1 MSWGR
6 IRTLV
11 VGAVA
16 ATLLTLTVTGCGG
29 GSSSS
34 KGTATLNWY
43 VFNEPSGSFSSAAA
57 KCSKDSGGR
66 YKIVT
71 QALPTDAD
79 QQRELI
85 VRRLAAKDSS
95 VDIVG
100 MDVNWTA
107 EFAEAGWI
115 RPWSEQDAQKVTQGD
130 LPGPLETAKYKGKL
144 YAAPFTSNTQILFY
158 RKDRVPTPPKTWDEM
173 IQQAEKLGPNEGKI
187 QVQGA
192 RYEGLTVW
200 FNSLVASAGGSIL
213 TADGKD
219 IALGPPAVKA
229 AEVIKNIANS
239 PVADPALEN
248 NKEDQARL
256 GFESGNSSFEV
267 NYTFAWASAND
278 AVTKAPDA
286 AAKKKAE
293 EFRSN
298 IGFARWPTVD
308 PNEPSHVTLGG
319 INLGVGSYG
328 KHPELAF
335 AAATC
340 LRQPVNQIPISLKGG
355 LLPTTASL
363 YDNAE
368 LKKAF
373 PFTNILKAEI
383 ADGVARPVTPFYSDI
398 SQAIQRS
405 LHPERD
411 IDPPKTIE
419 DMKDKLDKARN
430 GELF

>member
-1 MSWGR
+1 MFGGR
-6 IRTLV
+6 TFLGLVTL
-11 VGAVA
+11 ALA
-16 ATLLTLTVTGCGG
+16 ALTATGCG

-34 KGTATLNWY
+34 KGTPTLNWY
-43 VFNEPSGSFSSAAA
+43 VFNEPSGSFKSAAD

-66 YKIVT
+66 YKIVI

-100 MDVNWTA
+100 MDVIWTA

-115 RPWSEQDAQKVTQGD
+115 KQWSAADARKVTQGD
-130 LPGPLETAKYKGKL
+130 LPGPLQTAKYKGKL

-173 IQQAEKLGPNEGKI
+173 IAQAEKIGPNQGKI

-213 TADGKD
+213 TNNGNT
-219 IALGPPAVKA
+219 IALGPPAEKA
-229 AEVIKNIANS
+229 AAIIKRIASS

-278 AVTKAPDA
+278 AVNKAPDA

-293 EFRSN
+293 QFRSN
-298 IGFARWPTVD
+298 IGFARWPSVD
-308 PNEPSHVTLGG
+308 PNIPSHVTLGG

-328 KHPELAF
+328 HHKDLAF
-335 AAATC
+335 EAATC

-363 YDNAE
+363 YNNAE

-411 IDPPKTIE
+411 INPPSTIK
-419 DMKDKLDKARN
+419 DMRDKLDKARK

>member
-1 MSWGR
+1 MLGGR
-6 IRTLV
+6 TSTLL
-11 VGAVA
+11 A
-16 ATLLTLTVTGCGG
+16 ATLALAALTASGCG
-29 GSSSS
+29 GSSS
-34 KGTATLNWY
+34 KGGPTTLDWY
-43 VFNEPSGSFSSAAA
+43 VFNEPSGSFTKAAE
-57 KCSKDSGGR
+57 KCSKDSGGK

-95 VDIVG
+95 VDIIG
-100 MDVNWTA
+100 MDVIWTA

-115 RPWSEQDAQKVTQGD
+115 KPWSAADANKVTAGD

-158 RKDRVPTPPKTWDEM
+158 RKDRVQTPPKTWDEL
-173 IQQAEKLGPNEGKI
+173 IQQAQKIGPDKGKI

-213 TADGKD
+213 KNNGED
-219 IALGPPAVKA
+219 IDLGPPAEKA
-229 AEVIKNIANS
+229 ADVIKRIAAS
-239 PVADPALEN
+239 PEADPALEN
-248 NKEDQARL
+248 NKEDQARI
-256 GFESGNSSFEV
+256 GFESGNSAFEV

-278 AVTKAPDA
+278 AVDKAPDA

-293 EFRSN
+293 EFRSH
-298 IGFARWPTVD
+298 IGFARYPTVEAGT
-308 PNEPSHVTLGG
+308 PRHATPGG
-319 INLGVGSYG
+319 INLGVGGYG
-328 KHPELAF
+328 KHQDLAF
-335 AAATC
+335 QAATC
-340 LRQPVNQIPISLKGG
+340 LRQPVNQVPITLKGG
-355 LLPTTASL
+355 LLPTSASL
-363 YDNAE
+363 YDNKE
-368 LKKAF
+368 IKKAF
-373 PFTNILKAEI
+373 PFTDILKAEI
-383 ADGVARPVTPFYSDI
+383 RDGVARPVTPFYSDI

-411 IDPPKTIE
+411 IDPQSTID
-419 DMKDKLDKARN
+419 DMKGKLEKAKN

>member
-1 MSWGR
+1 MVLGGR
-6 IRTLV
+6 TS
-11 VGAVA
+11 AVL
-16 ATLLTLTVTGCGG
+16 ATLALAAGVASGCGG
-29 GSSSS
+29 SS
-34 KGTATLNWY
+34 KSGGPVTLNWY
-43 VFNEPSGSFSSAAA
+43 VFNEPSGSFTNAAA
-57 KCSKDSGGR
+57 KCSKESGGR

-100 MDVNWTA
+100 MDVIWTA

-115 RPWSEQDAQKVTQGD
+115 KQWSAQDAQKVTQGD
-130 LPGPLETAKYKGKL
+130 LPGPLATAKYKGKL
-144 YAAPFTSNTQILFY
+144 YAAPLTSNTQILFY
-158 RKDRVPTPPKTWDEM
+158 RKDRVPTPPKTWDEL
-173 IQQAEKLGPNEGKI
+173 IQDAQKLGPTKGKI

-213 TADGKD
+213 TNNGTT

-229 AEVIKNIANS
+229 ADVIKRIASS
-239 PVADPALEN
+239 PEADPALEN

-256 GFESGNSSFEV
+256 GFESGSSAFEV

-293 EFRSN
+293 AFRST
-298 IGFARWPTVD
+298 IGFARWPSVD
-308 PNEPSHVTLGG
+308 PNKPSHVTLGG
-319 INLGVGSYG
+319 INLGIGSYG
-328 KHPELAF
+328 QHQALAF
-335 AAATC
+335 QAATC
-340 LRQPVNQIPISLKGG
+340 LRQPANQIPISLKGG

-363 YDNAE
+363 YNDPQ

-411 IDPPKTIE
+411 INPQSTIN
-419 DMKDKLDKARN
+419 DMKSKLEKAKN

>member
-1 MSWGR
+1 M
-6 IRTLV
+6 V
-11 VGAVA
+11 
-16 ATLLTLTVTGCGG
+16 ATLALAAVTAAGCG

-34 KGTATLNWY
+34 TGEKTLNWY
-43 VFNEPSGSFSSAAA
+43 VFNEPSGSFASAAA
-57 KCSKDSGGR
+57 ACSKASNGR

-115 RPWSEQDAQKVTQGD
+115 KAWSAADAQKVTAGD

-173 IQQAEKLGPNEGKI
+173 IAQAEKIGPNEGKI

-200 FNSLVASAGGSIL
+200 FNSLVASAGGQIL
-213 TADGKD
+213 TNNGQD

-229 AEVIKNIANS
+229 AEVIKKIANS

-278 AVTKAPDA
+278 AVNKAPDA

-293 EFRSN
+293 QFRSN

-308 PNEPSHVTLGG
+308 PSTPSHVTLGG

-328 KHPELAF
+328 KNQALAF
-335 AAATC
+335 EAATC
-340 LRQPVNQIPISLKGG
+340 LRQPMNQIPISLKGG

-363 YDNAE
+363 YNNAE

-373 PFTNILKAEI
+373 PFTDILKAEI

-411 IDPPKTIE
+411 IDPPQTIK
-419 DMKDKLDKARN
+419 DMKDKLEKAKN

>member
-1 MSWGR
+1 M
-6 IRTLV
+6 V
-11 VGAVA
+11 AVA
-16 ATLLTLTVTGCGG
+16 LLTLTVTGCGG
-29 GSSSS
+29 SSSS
-34 KGTATLNWY
+34 KGPPTLNWY
-43 VFNEPSGSFSSAAA
+43 VFNEPSGSFTAAAA

-66 YKIVT
+66 YKIAV
-71 QALPTDAD
+71 QPLPTDAD

-100 MDVNWTA
+100 MDVIWTA
-107 EFAEAGWI
+107 EFGEAGWI
-115 RPWSEQDAQKVTQGD
+115 KPWSAQDAQKATQGD
-130 LPGPLETAKYKGKL
+130 LPGPVATAKYKGRL

-158 RKDRVPTPPKTWDEM
+158 RKDRVPSPPTTWDQM
-173 IQQAEKLGPNEGKI
+173 IDQAKKIGANGKI

-200 FNSLVASAGGSIL
+200 FNSLVASAGGQIV
-213 TADGKD
+213 TNNGNTV
-219 IALGPPAVKA
+219 ALGPPAVKA
-229 AEVIKNIANS
+229 ASIIKTLATDPVIS
-239 PVADPALEN
+239 DPALEN
-248 NKEDQARL
+248 NKEDDARL
-256 GFESGNSSFEV
+256 NFEKGTSSFEV

-278 AVTKAPDA
+278 AVTKAPDPA
-286 AAKKKAE
+286 TKKKAE
-293 EFRSN
+293 QFRSQ
-298 IGFARWPTVD
+298 IGFARWPSVNPGT
-308 PNEPSHVTLGG
+308 PSHVTLGG

-328 KHPELAF
+328 KHQALAF
-335 AAATC
+335 QAALC
-340 LRQPVNQIPISLKGG
+340 LRQPVNQIPASLKGG

-363 YDNAE
+363 YDNAQ

-411 IDPPKTIE
+411 INPPSTIN
-419 DMKDKLDKARN
+419 DMKGKLDKARK

>member
-1 MSWGR
+1 MFGGR
-6 IRTLV
+6 TFAV
-11 VGAVA
+11 V
-16 ATLLTLTVTGCGG
+16 LTLALAGLTASGCGG
-29 GSSSS
+29 GGKS
-34 KGTATLNWY
+34 GGQVTLNWY
-43 VFNEPSGSFSSAAA
+43 VFNEPSGSFAAA
-57 KCSKDSGGR
+57 ADKCSKASNGR
-66 YKIVT
+66 YKIKL

-100 MDVNWTA
+100 MDVIWTA

-115 RPWSEQDAQKVTQGD
+115 KEWSQQDAQKVTQGD
-130 LPGPLETAKYKGKL
+130 LPGPLQTAKYKGKL

-173 IQQAEKLGPNEGKI
+173 IQQAEKIGPAKGKI

-200 FNSLVASAGGSIL
+200 FNSLVASAGGTIVTNNGNTIS
-213 TADGKD
+213 
-219 IALGPPAVKA
+219 LGPPAVKA
-229 AEVIKNIANS
+229 AEVIKKLATS

-248 NKEDQARL
+248 AKEDDGRL
-256 GFESGNSSFEV
+256 GFERGDSAFEV

-278 AVTKAPDA
+278 AVNKAPDA
-286 AAKKKAE
+286 PAKKKAE
-293 EFRSN
+293 QFRSS
-298 IGFARWPTVD
+298 IGFARWPSLD
-308 PNEPSHVTLGG
+308 PNKPSHVTLGG

-328 KHPELAF
+328 KHQALAF
-335 AAATC
+335 EAATC
-340 LRQPVNQIPISLKGG
+340 LRQPANQIPISLKGG

-363 YDNAE
+363 YDNKD

-373 PFTNILKAEI
+373 PFTGILKAEI

-405 LHPERD
+405 IHPERD
-411 IDPPKTIE
+411 IDPQNTINE
-419 DMKDKLDKARN
+419 MKDKLDKARK

>member
-1 MSWGR
+1 M
-6 IRTLV
+6 
-11 VGAVA
+11 AAA
-16 ATLLTLTVTGCGG
+16 ATALLALTATGCG

-34 KGTATLNWY
+34 TGPPTLNWY
-43 VFNEPSGSFSSAAA
+43 VFNEPSGSFQSAAD
-57 KCSKDSGGR
+57 KCSKASNGR
-66 YKIVT
+66 YKIKL

-100 MDVNWTA
+100 MDVIWTA
-107 EFAEAGWI
+107 EFGEAGWI
-115 RPWSEQDAQKVTQGD
+115 KPWSTADAQKVTQGD
-130 LPGPLETAKYKGKL
+130 LPGPVATGKYKGKL

-158 RKDRVPTPPKTWDEM
+158 RKDRVQTPPKTWDEM
-173 IQQAEKLGPNEGKI
+173 IAQAEKIGPAQGKI

-192 RYEGLTVW
+192 RYEGLVVW
-200 FNSLVASAGGSIL
+200 FNSLVASAGGTIL
-213 TADGKD
+213 TPAGTPS
-219 IALGPPAVKA
+219 LGPPAVKA
-229 AEVIKNIANS
+229 AGVIQKIAAS

-248 NKEDQARL
+248 AKEDDGRL
-256 GFESGNSSFEV
+256 GFERGDSAFEV

-286 AAKKKAE
+286 ATKKKAE
-293 EFRSN
+293 QFRSS
-298 IGFARWPTVD
+298 IGFARWPSVD
-308 PNEPSHVTLGG
+308 ANTPSHVTLGG

-328 KHPELAF
+328 KHVPLAF
-335 AAATC
+335 EAATC
-340 LRQPVNQIPISLKGG
+340 LRQPANQIPISLKGG

-363 YDNAE
+363 YNNAE

-373 PFTNILKAEI
+373 PFTDILKAEI

-411 IDPPKTIE
+411 INPPSTIN
-419 DMKDKLDKARN
+419 DMKSKLEKASK

>member
-1 MSWGR
+1 VG
-6 IRTLV
+6 IALAAALV
-11 VGAVA
+11 A
-16 ATLLTLTVTGCGG
+16 LTVTGCG
-29 GSSSS
+29 SSSS
-34 KGTATLNWY
+34 KGPATLNWY

-57 KCSKDSGGR
+57 KCSKESGGR

-100 MDVNWTA
+100 MDVIWTA

-115 RPWSEQDAQKVTQGD
+115 KAWNAQDAQKVTQGD
-130 LPGPLETAKYKGKL
+130 LPGPLSTAKYKGKL

-173 IQQAEKLGPNEGKI
+173 IAQAQKIGPTNGKI

-213 TADGKD
+213 TNNGTT
-219 IALGPPAVKA
+219 IGLGPPAVKA
-229 AEVIKNIANS
+229 ADVIKRIAAS
-239 PVADPALEN
+239 PEADPALEN
-248 NKEDQARL
+248 NKEDQGRL
-256 GFESGNSSFEV
+256 GFESGNSAFEV

-286 AAKKKAE
+286 ATKKKAE
-293 EFRSN
+293 QFRSN
-298 IGFARWPTVD
+298 IGFARWPSVD
-308 PNEPSHVTLGG
+308 PSTPSHVTLGG
-319 INLGVGSYG
+319 INLGIGSYG
-328 KHPELAF
+328 KHQALAF
-335 AAATC
+335 EAATC
-340 LRQPVNQIPISLKGG
+340 LRQPANQIPTSLKGG

-363 YDNAE
+363 YGNAE

-373 PFTNILKAEI
+373 PFTDILKAEI

-411 IDPPKTIE
+411 INPAQSIK
-419 DMKDKLDKARN
+419 DMKDKLDKARK

>member
-1 MSWGR
+1 M
-6 IRTLV
+6 V
-11 VGAVA
+11 
-16 ATLLTLTVTGCGG
+16 ATLALAAVTAAGCG

-34 KGTATLNWY
+34 TGEKTLNWY
-43 VFNEPSGSFSSAAA
+43 VFNEPSGSFATAAA
-57 KCSKDSGGR
+57 SCSKASHGR
-66 YKIVT
+66 YKIAI

-100 MDVNWTA
+100 MDVIWTA

-115 RPWSEQDAQKVTQGD
+115 DQWTGQNAQKVTAGV
-130 LPGPLETAKYKGKL
+130 LPGPLQTARYKGKL

-173 IQQAEKLGPNEGKI
+173 IAQAEKIGPSKGKI

-213 TADGKD
+213 TNNGNT
-219 IALGPPAVKA
+219 ISLGPPAVKA
-229 AEVIKNIANS
+229 ADVIKRIASS

-248 NKEDQARL
+248 AKEDDGRL
-256 GFESGNSSFEV
+256 GFERGDSSFEV

-278 AVTKAPDA
+278 AVTKAADP

-293 EFRSN
+293 QFRST
-298 IGFARWPTVD
+298 IGFARWPSVA
-308 PNEPSHVTLGG
+308 PGKPSHVTLGG

-328 KHPELAF
+328 KNKALAF
-335 AAATC
+335 EAAAC

-363 YDNAE
+363 YNNAE

-373 PFTNILKAEI
+373 PFTDILKAEI

-411 IDPPKTIE
+411 INPPSTIK
-419 DMKDKLDKARN
+419 DMEGKLDKAKK

>member
-1 MSWGR
+1 MFWGR
-6 IRTLV
+6 TFVGV
-11 VGAVA
+11 VILALA
-16 ATLLTLTVTGCGG
+16 ALTATGCG

-34 KGTATLNWY
+34 KGTPTLNWY
-43 VFNEPSGSFSSAAA
+43 VFNEPSGSFKSAADT
-57 KCSKDSGGR
+57 CSKDSGGR
-66 YKIVT
+66 YKIAI

-100 MDVNWTA
+100 MDVIWTA

-115 RPWSEQDAQKVTQGD
+115 KEWSPAAAKKVTQGD
-130 LPGPLETAKYKGKL
+130 LPGPLQTAKYKGKL

-173 IQQAEKLGPNEGKI
+173 IAQAEKIGPNQGKI

-213 TADGKD
+213 TNNGNT
-219 IALGPPAVKA
+219 IALGPPAEKA
-229 AEVIKNIANS
+229 AAIIKRIASS

-278 AVTKAPDA
+278 AVNKAPDA

-293 EFRSN
+293 QFRSN
-298 IGFARWPTVD
+298 IGFARWPSVD
-308 PNEPSHVTLGG
+308 PNIPSHVTLGG

-328 KHPELAF
+328 HHKDLAF
-335 AAATC
+335 EAATC

-363 YDNAE
+363 YNNAE

-411 IDPPKTIE
+411 INPPSTIK
-419 DMKDKLDKARN
+419 DMRDKLDKARK

>member
-1 MSWGR
+1 MLRGR
-6 IRTLV
+6 TSGV
-11 VGAVA
+11 V
-16 ATLLTLTVTGCGG
+16 ATLAIAAVTAAGCG
-29 GSSSS
+29 GSSS
-34 KGTATLNWY
+34 KGVATLNWY
-43 VFNEPSGSFSSAAA
+43 VFNEPSGSFSAAA
-57 KCSKDSGGR
+57 KKCSQQSGGK
-66 YKIVT
+66 YKIAV

-79 QQRELI
+79 QQRENI

-100 MDVNWTA
+100 MDVIWTA
-107 EFAEAGWI
+107 EFGEAGWI
-115 RPWSEQDAQKVTQGD
+115 REWSAQNAQKVTQGD
-130 LPGPLETAKYKGKL
+130 LPGPLSTAKYKGRL

-158 RKDRVPTPPKTWDEM
+158 RKDRVKTPPKTWDEM
-173 IQQAEKLGPNEGKI
+173 IAQAEKIGPAQGKV

-200 FNSLVASAGGSIL
+200 FNSLVASAGGQIL
-213 TADGKD
+213 TNNGNT

-229 AEVIKNIANS
+229 AAVIKRLASS

-248 NKEDQARL
+248 AKEDDGRL
-256 GFESGNSSFEV
+256 GFERGDSAFEV

-278 AVTKAPDA
+278 AVVKAPDA

-298 IGFARWPTVD
+298 IGFARWPTVK
-308 PNEPSHVTLGG
+308 PGEPSHVPLGG
-319 INLGVGSYG
+319 ISLGVGSYS
-328 KHPELAF
+328 KHKDLAF
-335 AAATC
+335 EAAAC
-340 LRQPVNQIPISLKGG
+340 LRQPENQIPISLKGG

-363 YDNAE
+363 YQNKE

-373 PFTNILKAEI
+373 PFTDILKAEI

-398 SQAIQRS
+398 SQAVQRS

-411 IDPPKTIE
+411 INPPSTIN
-419 DMKDKLDKARN
+419 DMKSKLDKAKK

>member
-1 MSWGR
+1 MLGGR
-6 IRTLV
+6 TS
-11 VGAVA
+11 AVL
-16 ATLLTLTVTGCGG
+16 ATLALAMLTAAGCGDDSSQG
-29 GSSSS
+29 GP
-34 KGTATLNWY
+34 TTLNWY
-43 VFNEPSGSFSSAAA
+43 VFNEPSGSFTSAAK
-57 KCSKDSGGR
+57 KCSKESNGR
-66 YKIVT
+66 YKIAV

-100 MDVNWTA
+100 MDVIWTA

-115 RPWSEQDAQKVTQGD
+115 DEWSGENAQKVTEGV
-130 LPGPLETAKYKGKL
+130 LPGPLQTAKYKGKL

-173 IQQAEKLGPNEGKI
+173 IQQAEKIGPKEGKI

-200 FNSLVASAGGSIL
+200 FNSLVASAGGEIV
-213 TADGKD
+213 TNNGTK
-219 IALGPPAVKA
+219 IELGEPAVKA
-229 AEVIKNIANS
+229 ADVIKRIAQS
-239 PVADPALEN
+239 DVADPALEN

-256 GFESGNSSFEV
+256 GFESGSSSFQV

-278 AVTKAPDA
+278 AVDKAPDA

-298 IGFARWPTVD
+298 IGFARWPSVE

-328 KHPELAF
+328 KHKELAF
-335 AAATC
+335 EAAAC

-355 LLPTTASL
+355 LLPTTGSL

-373 PFTNILKAEI
+373 PFTDLLKAEI

-411 IDPPKTIE
+411 IDPPKTIDE
-419 DMKDKLDKARN
+419 MKDKLEKAKN

>member
-1 MSWGR
+1 MLRGR
-6 IRTLV
+6 TSRVLATFVLA
-11 VGAVA
+11 AVA
-16 ATLLTLTVTGCGG
+16 ALTASGCGG
-29 GSSSS
+29 SSTSN
-34 KGTATLNWY
+34 GPATLNWY
-43 VFNEPSGSFSSAAA
+43 VFNEPSGSFKSAAD
-57 KCSKDSGGR
+57 KCSKASGGR

-95 VDIVG
+95 VDLVG
-100 MDVNWTA
+100 MDVIWTA

-115 RPWSEQDAQKVTQGD
+115 KPWGAADAQKVTQGD
-130 LPGPLETAKYKGKL
+130 LPGPLSTAKYKGKL

-158 RKDRVPTPPKTWDEM
+158 RKDRVQTPPKTWDEL
-173 IQQAEKLGPNEGKI
+173 IQQAQKIGPANGKI

-200 FNSLVASAGGSIL
+200 FNSLVASAGGQIL
-213 TADGKD
+213 TNNGNT

-229 AEVIKNIANS
+229 ADIIHRIAVS
-239 PVADPALEN
+239 PEADPALEN

-256 GFESGNSSFEV
+256 GFESGNSAFEV

-278 AVTKAPDA
+278 AVNKAPDA
-286 AAKKKAE
+286 ATKKKAE
-293 EFRSN
+293 AFRST
-298 IGFARWPTVD
+298 IGFARWPSVD
-308 PNEPSHVTLGG
+308 PSIPSHVTLGG

-328 KHPELAF
+328 KHQALAF
-335 AAATC
+335 QAATC
-340 LRQPVNQIPISLKGG
+340 LRQPANQIPISLKGG

-363 YDNAE
+363 YNNPQ

-398 SQAIQRS
+398 SQAIQHS
-405 LHPERD
+405 LSPERD
-411 IDPPKTIE
+411 IDPPNTIN
-419 DMKDKLDKARN
+419 DMKDKLQKAKN

>member
-1 MSWGR
+1 MFGGR
-6 IRTLV
+6 TFGGLLVTLAL
-11 VGAVA
+11 AV
-16 ATLLTLTVTGCGG
+16 LTATGCGG
-29 GSSSS
+29 SS
-34 KGTATLNWY
+34 KSGGAVTLNWY
-43 VFNEPSGSFSSAAA
+43 VFNEPSGSFTSAAD
-57 KCSKDSGGR
+57 KCSKASNGR
-66 YKIVT
+66 YRINVNK
-71 QALPTDAD
+71 LPTDAD
-79 QQRELI
+79 QQRELV

-100 MDVNWTA
+100 MDVIWTA

-115 RPWSEQDAQKVTQGD
+115 DEWTGQNAQKVTQGV
-130 LPGPLETAKYKGKL
+130 LPGPLQTAKYKGKL

-173 IQQAEKLGPNEGKI
+173 IQQAEKLGPKQGLI

-213 TADGKD
+213 TNNGTN
-219 IALGPPAVKA
+219 ISLGQPAVKA
-229 AEVIKNIANS
+229 ADIIHRIAS
-239 PVADPALEN
+239 SAIADPALEN

-256 GFESGNSSFEV
+256 GFESGSSAFEV

-278 AVTKAPDA
+278 AVNKAPDA

-293 EFRSN
+293 DFRSH
-298 IGFARWPTVD
+298 IGFARWPSVT
-308 PNEPSHVTLGG
+308 PNQPSHVTLGG

-328 KHPELAF
+328 HHKALAF
-335 AAATC
+335 DAAAC

-398 SQAIQRS
+398 SQAIQRT

-411 IDPPKTIE
+411 ISPQSTIN
-419 DMKDKLDKARN
+419 DMKDKLDKARK

>member
-1 MSWGR
+1 MA
-6 IRTLV
+6 V
-11 VGAVA
+11 VTAALLALVA
-16 ATLLTLTVTGCGG
+16 AGCGG

-34 KGTATLNWY
+34 KGPTTLNWY
-43 VFNEPSGSFSSAAA
+43 VFNEPSGSFSQAAA
-57 KCSKDSGGR
+57 KCSKESNGR
-66 YKIVT
+66 YKIKV

-100 MDVNWTA
+100 MDVIWTA

-115 RPWSEQDAQKVTQGD
+115 KEWGAQDAQKVTQGV
-130 LPGPLETAKYKGKL
+130 LPGPLQTAKYKGKL

-158 RKDRVPTPPKTWDEM
+158 RKSRVPTPPKTWDEL
-173 IQQAEKLGPNEGKI
+173 IQQAQKIGSAKGKI

-192 RYEGLTVW
+192 RYEGLTVF
-200 FNSLVASAGGSIL
+200 FNSLVASAGGSIV
-213 TADGKD
+213 TNNGNTVS
-219 IALGPPAVKA
+219 LGPPAVKA
-229 AEVIKNIANS
+229 AGVIERIAKS
-239 PVADPALEN
+239 PEADPALEN
-248 NKEDQARL
+248 AKEDDARL
-256 GFESGNSSFEV
+256 GFERGDSAFEV

-278 AVTKAPDA
+278 AVDKAPNA

-293 EFRSN
+293 EFRSD
-298 IGFARWPTVD
+298 IGFARWPSV
-308 PNEPSHVTLGG
+308 EAGKPSHVTLGG

-328 KHPELAF
+328 KHQALAF
-335 AAATC
+335 EAASC

-363 YDNAE
+363 YDNAD

-373 PFTNILKAEI
+373 PFTPILKAEL
-383 ADGVARPVTPFYSDI
+383 ANGVARPVTPFYSDI

-411 IDPPKTIE
+411 ISPQSTID
-419 DMKDKLDKARN
+419 DMKDKLDKARK